1 MDAEELAKWHEEL
14 DKLKEEYPKFDDG
27 QLFDTFIS
35 LNADELNRKG
45 VFTRQ
50 PNAREAF
57 DTWKKARG

>member
-14 DKLKEEYPKFDDG
+14 DKLKEQYPQFDDG
-27 QLFDTFIS
+27 QLLDTFIT